1 MKALAIDS
9 AVSRL
14 VIAAK
19 NDEHTV
25 SAVYDIG
32 MRQSET
38 LLPAVDYVLGKSG
51 ITVKDLD
58 YTSLTI
64 GPGSFTGLRI
74 ALAALKALEQ
84 AGNVPVYGIST
95 LEAYAHPYRALPFT
109 CVPIIDAKKDRF
121 YTAVYSGRKTLL
133 APGDY
138 EMKDIISALKHVRN
152 ILFCGPDAG
161 LLMRQTAPQLRW
173 KKLYAVPFSE
183 VTTDALF
190 ACAEQRMADAVP
202 PLKDFDGPEYLR
214 ASEAEVVQASRRQ
227 A

>member
-1 MKALAIDS
+1 MKALSIDS

-19 NDEHTV
+19 KDEYSV

-38 LLPAVDYVLGKSG
+38 LLPAIDYVLGKAG
-51 ITVKDLD
+51 ITAKDLD
-58 YTSLTI
+58 YTSLAI

-84 AGNVPVYGIST
+84 ADSIPVYGIST

-109 CVPIIDAKKDRF
+109 CVPVIDAKKDRF
-121 YTAVYSGRKTLL
+121 YAAAYSGKKTLL

-138 EMKDIISALKHVRN
+138 EMQDIISALKHVRTV
-152 ILFCGPDAG
+152 LFCGPDAG
-161 LLMRQTAPQLRW
+161 LLMQQTLPLLKW

-183 VTTDALF
+183 VTTDSLF
-190 ACAEQRMADAVP
+190 ACTEQRMSDNIP

-214 ASEAEVVQASRRQ
+214 ASEAEVVQASKQQ